1 MQVHS
6 DASNLKDV
14 FDAGMHKLALEFNI
28 DKDTA
33 ATYAHEVMRKRR
45 RSDDSVKVS
54 APAPAH
60 QTPVAPLPTSFASPP
75 QERQRA
81 AYRVASPTERAV
93 YGTSRDAAEK
103 NASKR
108 RLLEEAARRYDIT

>member
-54 APAPAH
+54 AP
-60 QTPVAPLPTSFASPP
+60 VWRLNEAST
-75 QERQRA
+75 QVLEHKGHVT
-81 AYRVASPTERAV
+81 RV
-93 YGTSRDAAEK
+93 G
-103 NASKR
+103 
-108 RLLEEAARRYDIT
+108 